1 MNKIF
6 AGFITISRFIALLAL
21 ILRVPILTANRI
33 GFLIVALIFGI
44 TDAVVILGDRKIK
57 ENPEEYGAD
66 GGGIGAGW
74 WLALIGMTVGTII
87 LSAALLYIFK
97 WTPVIDCSK
106 TQSDHGNGSLLFGF
120 LPFLFIIG
128 PGYLLIMQTILNRAN
143 ITLPLYFP
151 FNL

>member
-6 AGFITISRFIALLAL
+6 SGFISITRIFALLAL
-21 ILRVPILTANRI
+21 LIRVPILTANRI
-33 GFLIVALIFGI
+33 GFLIVALIFSI
-44 TDAVVILGDRKIK
+44 TDAVLFLGDRKVK
-57 ENPEEYGAD
+57 ENTGED
-66 GGGIGAGW
+66 DDGGIGAGW
-74 WLALIGMTVGTII
+74 WFALIGMIVGTII
-87 LSAALLYIFK
+87 LSAVLLYFFK
-97 WTPVIDCSK
+97 WTPVIDCKKAYSE
-106 TQSDHGNGSLLFGF
+106 HGNGSLLFGF